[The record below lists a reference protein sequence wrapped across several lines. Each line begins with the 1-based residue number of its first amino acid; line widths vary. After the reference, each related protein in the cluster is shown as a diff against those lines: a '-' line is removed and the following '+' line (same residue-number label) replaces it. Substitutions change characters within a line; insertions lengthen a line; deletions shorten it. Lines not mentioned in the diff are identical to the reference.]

1 MVVGSS
7 GDAMEVGGH
16 CRWWWVEKETCM
28 HLFVHDVHV
37 SFWQMPLMQL
47 RGHISKITIC
57 LSAFIPFFTCSKLKS
72 EKAEKLSSVRKVYVK
87 EL

>member
-7 GDAMEVGGH
+7 GDAVEVGGH

-47 RGHISKITIC
+47 SIKRGQLLT
-57 LSAFIPFFTCSKLKS
+57 
-72 EKAEKLSSVRKVYVK
+72 
-87 EL
+87 